1 MVHNSRL
8 SLPGFSIC
16 QEGMVR
22 WCPWVRF
29 STDFLAAVSQVLA
42 RLLPQKARWW
52 HMSLITHGY
61 ALPNQNSYLLP
72 FPVALLGF
80 SSFPALYF
88 LFFIFLSQTREFY
101 MPLKLQALLPA
112 GHLFF
117 FFFFFFLVYFQ
128 WMALLPHLGWS
139 ENPGV
144 SGSLKVRDALL
155 CGRCVL
161 RGSVTPQTQSQ
172 QKVGSASGGR
182 AAAVLCSALLCSTG
196 WLRSDPSWPRPGW
209 RKRLTWHFWS
219 STYPGTAWR
228 FEKISH
234 GLVVILRQSLTV

>member
-101 MPLKLQALLPA
+101 MPLKLQSLLPA
-112 GHLFF
+112 GLLFF
-117 FFFFFFLVYFQ
+117 FFFFFFWFTSNEWLCCLIWAEVKIQVCLVLWRSEMLCSVEGVF
-128 WMALLPHLGWS
+128 WEGAWRHRHSLSRRLGV
-139 ENPGV
+139 PRVG
-144 SGSLKVRDALL
+144 G
-155 CGRCVL
+155 
-161 RGSVTPQTQSQ
+161 QQQS
-172 QKVGSASGGR
+172 
-182 AAAVLCSALLCSTG
+182 SALLCSARQAGCAVTQAG
-196 WLRSDPSWPRPGW
+196 LGLDGERGSRGTSDHLLTLGRPGAL
-209 RKRLTWHFWS
+209 KR
-219 STYPGTAWR
+219 
-228 FEKISH
+228 
-234 GLVVILRQSLTV
+234 